1 MKKNAQNIRA
11 YVIDSS
17 VLMRRILSSMLQK
30 EEGVI
35 MMGASGNYDSE
46 HVITNLE
53 KHQPD
58 ILYLGIDGVESEAMI
73 LFRKLRTSNPDLNII
88 LLTPLNKEGAKVAI
102 HGLKEGAIDY
112 VTKPEKS
119 KGIILA
125 EKHFHKRAIPLLNV
139 ITKLNRK
146 KSSDS
151 AFSADRTISKDFFQ
165 NVGRMTPSNIE
176 LVAIGSCIGGVSS
189 IFQILPTLP
198 ESLSVPIIIVQHMPK
213 IYTKIF
219 SKMLNDITSLNV
231 IEAKNGSLLK
241 PGTIYVAPGGFHT
254 TIRCESGQRRIELHK
269 GPKEHKCRPSIDVML
284 RSAVQEFGDSVLG
297 VFLSGGGNDGALGAF
312 KILENG
318 GAILLESRES
328 ALISEMARKVKILN
342 SDIKEV
348 SAEKMSSEIVAM
360 LDAVSHQRKNQFKRQ
375 VTNSSGRIQAVS
387 KPD

>member
-30 EEGVI
+30 EDGVI

-46 HVITNLE
+46 HVISNIE

-58 ILYLGIDGVESEAMI
+58 ILYLGIAGVESEAMT
-73 LFRKLRTSNPDLNII
+73 LFRKLRSSSPELNII

-102 HGLKEGAIDY
+102 QGLKEGAIDY

-125 EKHFHKRAIPLLNV
+125 EKHFQKRAIPLLNV
-139 ITKLNRK
+139 VAKLNRK
-146 KSSDS
+146 KSSDFAVS
-151 AFSADRTISKDFFQ
+151 GDRNISKEFFQ

-198 ESLSVPIIIVQHMPK
+198 DNLSVPIIIVQHMPK

-219 SKMLNDITSLNV
+219 SKMLNDITPLNV

-241 PGTIYVAPGGFHT
+241 PGSIYVAPGGFHT
-254 TIRCESGQRRIELHK
+254 TIRCESGQKRIELHK

-312 KILENG
+312 KVLENG

-348 SAEKMSSEIVAM
+348 SAENMSSEIVAM
-360 LDAVSHQRKNQFKRQ
+360 IDAVTHQRKNRFRRQ
-375 VTNSSGRIQAVS
+375 VMNSSGRIQAV
-387 KPD
+387 